1 MSKVKGSPQFRSIVV
16 RDEPGRRA
24 RTVVLWLITVVA
36 VAVAST
42 LLGSSAV
49 YKQLLAVEQE
59 RDQLSEALLKSE
71 LARQHSEQQL
81 TNLST
86 GAEMDRQA
94 VDEVRATIKE
104 QKQQIAALSEEIG
117 FYKGLMS
124 PTDRERGLSIRG
136 WEVYPTGSAQRFHYK
151 LLIQQLAVKHRVL
164 RGSVSVV
171 ITGRENGVEKS
182 INLADLSKDVSSRNM
197 PLRFKYFQN
206 IEGELELPADF
217 VPQRVGLVAKAT
229 TPKKVQVEKHYGWI
243 VQ

>member
-24 RTVVLWLITVVA
+24 RTVTLWLITVVV
-36 VAVAST
+36 VAAASA

-49 YKQLLAVEQE
+49 YKQLIVAEQE
-59 RDQLSEALLKSE
+59 RDQLADALAESEQ
-71 LARQHSEQQL
+71 ARQFSEQRL
-81 TNLST
+81 ANLST

-104 QKQQIAALSEEIG
+104 QRQKIAALDEEIG

-136 WEVYPTGSAQRFHYK
+136 WEVYPTSNPQRFQYK
-151 LLIQQLAVKHRVL
+151 LLIQQLAVKHQVL
-164 RGSVSVV
+164 KGSVSVV
-171 ITGRENGVEKS
+171 IAGKEGDVEKS
-182 INLADLSKDVSSRNM
+182 INLADLSADVAARNM

-206 IEGELELPADF
+206 IEGELELPVGF
-217 VPQRVGLVAKAT
+217 VPQRVALVAKAT
-229 TPKKVQVEKHYGWI
+229 KPKKVQVEKHYGWI